1 MYTCPRCQGSL
12 STTSMGIVEI
22 EICSGCGGMWLDAN
36 ELEIVVEKAQSM
48 LSHKELPAVKD
59 VEASTEKDIDMKCPK
74 CIDTSLR
81 AFIYAFDSG
90 IELDKCPL
98 CKGLW
103 LDKSELEQLSTKVF
117 TVENSAT
124 RDFNVTEINAKSSQR
139 KNKSFLEALGAFLLG
154 MV

>member
-1 MYTCPRCQGSL
+1 MYTCPRCQESL

-22 EICSGCGGMWLDAN
+22 ETCCGCGGMWLDVN

-48 LSHKELPAVKD
+48 LNCRELPD
-59 VEASTEKDIDMKCPK
+59 LKDIAAPLEEDIEMKCPK

-103 LDKSELEQLSTKVF
+103 LDKSELELLSTKVF
-117 TVENSAT
+117 NVENST
-124 RDFNVTEINAKSSQR
+124 EREFKCTEINARSSQQPQR
-139 KNKSFLEALGAFLLG
+139 GFLEALGALLIG